1 MFWPENESQRSTFK
15 GWLFLFALWVP
26 GMWLRSLGLVACP
39 FTTRATSPTFVLFV
53 FGRNHSSPGWPRTRD
68 NLSTWEG
75 EAGIPIRSLWSA
87 CILCQL
93 WTPLSWNHKP
103 NLNQLSQLLSY
114 KFKNFEILVTD
125 LKEEGKKDLF
135 FLSPWSMAYMRRH
148 IFVEI
153 LGQDKD
159 KARGPCIVWRKHVTC
174 PACLSA
180 PSLLLL

>member
-1 MFWPENESQRSTFK
+1 MFLFFFKKITFIYLFCVGGTLMFWPENGSQRSTFK

-39 FTTRATSPTFVLFV
+39 STMWAISPTFVLFV
-53 FGRNHSSPGWPRTRD
+53 FGRNHSSPGWPRTSD
-68 NLSTWEG
+68 DLSTWEG
-75 EAGIPIRSLWSA
+75 EAGIPIKSLWSA

-103 NLNQLSQLLSY
+103 N
-114 KFKNFEILVTD
+114 
-125 LKEEGKKDLF
+125 EEGKKDLF

-148 IFVEI
+148 ILVEI